1 VLFLAVVVALLVLA
15 QPAGDDP
22 LARQRETGKAFV
34 LSWLEPG
41 EDVFARRRLGLSVV
55 VPEGWSVVHRP
66 LSYCTD
72 PVQSIALRG
81 NGALVQIV
89 ESLSGGVGGFPT
101 RPRRFALRGKPQ
113 FLACCPPADRKGWFI
128 PFRDGRRGFY
138 AYVYLSARGTRTEV
152 LRILDSFQVAQRDLR
167 P

>member
-34 LSWLEPG
+34 SSWLEPG

-55 VPEGWSVVHRP
+55 VPEGLERRAPAAVRLQGSGTADRA
-66 LSYCTD
+66 S
-72 PVQSIALRG
+72 RER
-81 NGALVQIV
+81 ALVQIV
-89 ESLSGGVGGFPT
+89 ESLSGGVDGFPA

-113 FLACCPPADRKGWFI
+113 FLACCPPADRKGWFF
-128 PFRDGRRGFY
+128 PFRVGRRGFY
-138 AYVYLSARGTRTEV
+138 AYVYLGARSTRTEV